1 MRKSISAALIKNSGS
16 SDSPSGAGGPAAG
29 IRRHLRVFCFRDK
42 LFAILPF
49 VTSLNKLSEKRHAE
63 RSSDNRQPDSLL
75 QPGSP
80 APEAPS

>member
-49 VTSLNKLSEKRHAE
+49 VTSLNKLLRQ
-63 RSSDNRQPDSLL
+63 SSISYVWINENS
-75 QPGSP
+75 S
-80 APEAPS
+80 